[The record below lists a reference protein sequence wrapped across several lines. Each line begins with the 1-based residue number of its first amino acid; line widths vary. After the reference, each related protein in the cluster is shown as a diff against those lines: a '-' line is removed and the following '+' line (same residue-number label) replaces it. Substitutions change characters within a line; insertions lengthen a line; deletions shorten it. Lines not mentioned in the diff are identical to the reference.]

1 VIIQLVSL
9 AGAILV
15 LAAYMANTRRW
26 LGTRDPLYNLM
37 NLVGAGLLC
46 WVALEQRSLG
56 FVILEGT
63 WALIAVPPLL
73 NRRRAP

>member
-1 VIIQLVSL
+1 MIQQLVSL

-15 LAAYMANTRRW
+15 LAAYVAITRRW
-26 LGTRDPLYNLM
+26 LRTRDPLYNLM

-46 WVALEQRSLG
+46 WVALEQRSIG

-63 WALIAVPPLL
+63 WALLAIPPLL
-73 NRRRAP
+73 DRKRTP